1 MLYFGG
7 TISYL
12 GRTGYSDVFCYLSH
26 GLVNLSILCSKDLRF
41 EFLNSTLGIIL
52 RTILGIILRTI
63 KRRKAKWIGYISRR
77 NCLLKQVI

>member
-12 GRTGYSDVFCYLSH
+12 GRTGYSDVFCYLPH
-26 GLVNLSILCSKDLRF
+26 GLVNISISCSKDLLF

-52 RTILGIILRTI
+52 STI
-63 KRRKAKWIGYISRR
+63 KRKKVNWIGYISRR
-77 NCLLKQVI
+77 NCFLKQVI